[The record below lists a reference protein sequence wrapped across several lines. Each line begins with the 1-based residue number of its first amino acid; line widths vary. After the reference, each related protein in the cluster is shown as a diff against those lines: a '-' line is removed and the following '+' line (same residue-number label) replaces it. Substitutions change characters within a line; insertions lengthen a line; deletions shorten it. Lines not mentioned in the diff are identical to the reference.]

1 MKKVQQGRMLLMFKQ
16 IQDKQK
22 LNKNIAFQTVLNQ
35 AVKIP
40 GVRINRNKYLNRELS
55 KYYESDK
62 VEKAIALSPSEAGVE
77 DDVIR
82 QIADSSI
89 KYETTKVT
97 SISAVAGI
105 PGGIMMV
112 GTIPGDITQYF
123 AHILRIL
130 QKLIYLHGWQEID
143 FKDDELD
150 DATKNQ
156 LTLFVGVM
164 FGVNSANATIAK
176 LASSAAVRTEKT
188 LVNKALT
195 KGTIYPIVKKV
206 AYTLGVRMNKEIF
219 AKSVSKI
226 IPGIGAVL
234 SGGITYATYRPLAN
248 RLKNYLENLPKVDGL
263 SNIDDI
269 IDLDFSD
276 INIQEG
282 E

>member
-1 MKKVQQGRMLLMFKQ
+1 MFKQ